1 MKRIVSIETNQK
13 VQSQLSSPRAAAV
26 AGILFSLLM
35 FTVMI
40 MTNGFTQ
47 VNPKNMVTEW
57 TETWSGT
64 ASQVITM
71 VSFAGIAFLWFTG
84 VVRDRLGDQEDQFF
98 STIFLSSGIIMVL
111 LFFFW
116 GAILGAIL
124 STEALLTIKV
134 ASHLYIFAFTLMNE
148 IFGNYALRV
157 ASIYMISI
165 CTLWTKTGLMPRWLT
180 VLTYILAFGFLFT
193 ANMIREARYIFPAWV
208 LLVSVYILYLNYLG
222 KQQPLSSQDVT
233 ETN

>member
-1 MKRIVSIETNQK
+1 MKRIITEETNQK
-13 VQSQLSSPRAAAV
+13 VQNQLSSPRAAGF
-26 AGILFSLLM
+26 AGILFSLLL

-40 MTNGFTQ
+40 MTRGFTE
-47 VNPKNMVTEW
+47 VNPENIVTEW

-98 STIFLSSGIIMVL
+98 STIFLSSGIILVL

-124 STEALLTIKV
+124 STEAILTIKV
-134 ASHLYIFAFTLMNE
+134 AAGMGSERT
-148 IFGNYALRV
+148 
-157 ASIYMISI
+157 
-165 CTLWTKTGLMPRWLT
+165 
-180 VLTYILAFGFLFT
+180 LTYLMAPIG
-193 ANMIREARYIFPAWV
+193 E
-208 LLVSVYILYLNYLG
+208 
-222 KQQPLSSQDVT
+222 LSMP
-233 ETN
+233 

>member
-1 MKRIVSIETNQK
+1 MKRIITEETNQK
-13 VQSQLSSPRAAAV
+13 VQNQLSSPRAAGF
-26 AGILFSLLM
+26 AGILFSLLL

-40 MTNGFTQ
+40 MTRGFTE
-47 VNPKNMVTEW
+47 VNPENIVTEW

-98 STIFLSSGIIMVL
+98 ATIFLSSGIILVL

-124 STEALLTIKV
+124 STEAILTIKV

-165 CTLWTKTGLMPRWLT
+165 CTLWTKTSLMPRWLT
-180 VLTYILAFGFLFT
+180 VLTYIFAFGFLFT

-222 KQQPLSSQDVT
+222 KHQPPGNQDVL
-233 ETN
+233 EAN